1 MRKKESGAVLIVS
14 LIILIA
20 LTLFV
25 LSGTHTVMMQEKM
38 TSAVRDMHV
47 SLEIAESGIVDA
59 EAYVDGLVDT
69 TGFSNG
75 GTNGLYSEGNGPSD
89 LFADTTWE
97 AGVVRSSLTDVSG
110 GGVKANYFI
119 EYMGKRTVSVGNPS
133 VAIGENSSST
143 SSVDIFKIVSRS
155 AGRSGNTERIIVTY
169 YAKNL

>member
-47 SLEIAESGIVDA
+47 SLEIAVSGIIDA
-59 EAYVDGLVDT
+59 EAYVDSLANT
-69 TGFSNG
+69 STFNNTGAS
-75 GTNGLYSEGNGPSD
+75 GLYSEGNGPSD
-89 LFADTTWE
+89 LFANATWA
-97 AGVVRSSLTDVSG
+97 AGFVRLSSIDVSG